1 MYKVYAHINK
11 INNKIYIGITR
22 QKVEKRWQKG
32 KGYIGCQHFFNAIC
46 KYGWDNFEHI
56 ILEDNLTEQ
65 QAKQKEMLYIK
76 LYNTTNENFGYNM
89 TIGGE
94 GGLKYKNDNE
104 RQKARKETCKKYY
117 NRNKNQI
124 KKYIEENKDKV
135 KARTKK
141 WEEENKDKLKEYK
154 KQWRIKNKEK
164 LLLKEEEYRKKN
176 EDKLKKYKKE
186 YYEKN
191 KEKIKERRRNYYKIN
206 KK

>member
-1 MYKVYAHINK
+1 MYKVYAHVNK
-11 INNKIYIGITR
+11 INSKIYIGITR

-32 KGYIGCQHFFNAIC
+32 NGYIGCQHFYNAIC

-65 QAKQKEMLYIK
+65 KAKEKEILYIK
-76 LYNTTNENFGYNM
+76 LYNTTDEKFGYNM

-104 RQKARKETCKKYY
+104 REKARKESCKKYY
-117 NRNKNQI
+117 NKNKNKI
-124 KKYIEENKDKV
+124 KDYIRQNKDKV
-135 KARTKK
+135 KNRTKK
-141 WEEENKDKLKEYK
+141 WEEKNREKLKEYK

-164 LLLKEEEYRKKN
+164 LLLKEEEYRIKN

-191 KEKIKERRRNYYKIN
+191 KEKIKERRRQYYKIN